1 MTNQI
6 SSQHKEECSH
16 GKVQLKWNELIEE
29 IDECFQ
35 RDQLTM
41 CQEWYGKN
49 FFWVAEFGL
58 NDLYGP
64 F

>member
-41 CQEWYGKN
+41 C
-49 FFWVAEFGL
+49 
-58 NDLYGP
+58 
-64 F
+64 